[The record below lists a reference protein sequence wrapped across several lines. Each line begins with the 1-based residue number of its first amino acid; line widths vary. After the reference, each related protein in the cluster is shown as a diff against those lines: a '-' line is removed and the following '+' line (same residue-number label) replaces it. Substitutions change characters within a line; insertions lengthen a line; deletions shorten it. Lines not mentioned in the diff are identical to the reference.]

1 MDDSF
6 SHTSSRERR
15 VMRRRFSQNGGI
27 ALLHQ
32 THEVGEVS
40 GHRVSKAGRKKA
52 VCRIWRSPD
61 ADHRKTAASSA
72 HFGIYT
78 AKKPLIEF
86 RRARLAGL
94 VRSNPAR
101 ASQWRAKA
109 RPQAQNRP
117 VKAAPPD
124 R

>member
-1 MDDSF
+1 MAIVWRARKQIILREFSF
-6 SHTSSRERR
+6 
-15 VMRRRFSQNGGI
+15 Q
-27 ALLHQ
+27 
-32 THEVGEVS
+32 
-40 GHRVSKAGRKKA
+40 KKKA
-52 VCRIWRSPD
+52 VSRIWRSPD
-61 ADHRKTAASSA
+61 ADHQKTAASSA

-78 AKKPLIEF
+78 AKKPLVEF
-86 RRARLAGL
+86 QRARLAGL

-109 RPQAQNRP
+109 YPRAQNRP